1 MASEQLLPTLWLI
14 GVSIVSG
21 VGGQTAIKLGV
32 RAVAASGLNFDL
44 MGIFAL
50 ILRAPLIILGLAL
63 YALGALAWIV
73 VLSRLDLSYAYP
85 FLALNFVLV
94 ALVSWLLLGES
105 IPALRWLGIGCIC
118 IGILLVAR
126 SGEAG

>member
-1 MASEQLLPTLWLI
+1 MAKEQLLPTIWLI
-14 GVSIVSG
+14 ALSIASG

-32 RAVAASGLNFDL
+32 RNVAASGLALDPF
-44 MGIFAL
+44 GIITL
-50 ILRAPLIILGLAL
+50 ILRAPLIVLGLGL
-63 YALGALAWIV
+63 YALGAVAWIV

-85 FLALNFVLV
+85 FLALNFVLIS
-94 ALVSWLLLGES
+94 LVSWLLLGES

-126 SGEAG
+126 SGGTG

>member
-1 MASEQLLPTLWLI
+1 MSTEQLLPTLWLI
-14 GVSIVSG
+14 GISIASG
-21 VGGQTAIKLGV
+21 VGGQTAIKIGV
-32 RAVAASGLNFDL
+32 KNVAASGLVLDPI
-44 MGIFAL
+44 GIFAL
-50 ILRAPLIILGLAL
+50 ILRAPLIVLGLAL

-85 FLALNFVLV
+85 FLALNFVLI

-105 IPALRWLGIGCIC
+105 MPGLRWAGIGCIC

-126 SGEAG
+126 SGVTG